1 MEWLY
6 RNNLNN
12 TARFVLGE
20 YDNTYDKTLIC
31 VGINPSTASPN
42 NLDPTLR
49 KVKAIS
55 IAHGYT
61 NWNMINV
68 YPQRTTNPNN
78 LHLTCD
84 LRLHTENLNEI
95 KKLLQTFHNADILF
109 AYGNLIMRRPYLRNC
124 LVDIIYLI
132 NQTNFLGQYYCLK
145 QTKKGNPT
153 HPLYHK
159 TDTIFIP
166 YQYSI

>member
-6 RNNLNN
+6 RNNSNN

-20 YDNTYDKTLIC
+20 YDNLSDRTLIC
-31 VGINPSTASPN
+31 IGINPSTAYPN

-68 YPQRTTNPNN
+68 YPQRATNPKN

-84 LRLHTENLNEI
+84 LRLHEENLTEI
-95 KKLLQTFHNADILF
+95 KILLQTFNNADILF
-109 AYGNLIMRRPYLRNC
+109 AYGNLINQRPYLKNC
-124 LVDIIYLI
+124 LSDIINLI
-132 NQTNFLGQYYCLK
+132 SELGFSKQYYCLK

-153 HPLYHK
+153 HPLYQK
-159 TDTIFIP
+159 INTIFIP
-166 YQYSI
+166 YQCSI